1 MLKAVSRVSP
11 ATTCTVKKK
20 AGYSACNVQN
30 AYGLTNLSKK
40 RGSGETVAVIDAYND
55 PKAAKDMATYRSA
68 NDLPA
73 CTVVS
78 GCFKQVNQEGET
90 SPLPTGNQDWGSEI
104 SVDTDMVSAICPL
117 CHIILV
123 EADSSS
129 FSDLFAAISEA
140 VSLGATEI
148 TDSWGTGEFDG
159 ETSFDSTLEDPGVP
173 ITFSSGDGA
182 YQAGVQYPSASQYV
196 ISVGGTMLK
205 PTKTGRNWDETVWVT
220 TPSSGEPTQGS
231 GSGCSAY
238 EPEPAW
244 QEITGNPDCS
254 MRMTADVSAVAANVL
269 MYDSYEPKGD
279 RGWYYA
285 FGTSVSSPIIASVF
299 ALAGNAS
306 SYTDPAVIP
315 YDNTSHLYD
324 ITEGS
329 SGTCEYAYFCN
340 AEVGYDGPS
349 GLGSPDGDGAF

>member
-1 MLKAVSRVSP
+1 
-11 ATTCTVKKK
+11 
-20 AGYSACNVQN
+20 
-30 AYGLTNLSKK
+30 
-40 RGSGETVAVIDAYND
+40 
-55 PKAAKDMATYRSA
+55 
-68 NDLPA
+68 
-73 CTVVS
+73 
-78 GCFKQVNQEGET
+78 
-90 SPLPTGNQDWGSEI
+90 
-104 SVDTDMVSAICPL
+104 
-117 CHIILV
+117 
-123 EADSSS
+123 
-129 FSDLFAAISEA
+129 
-140 VSLGATEI
+140 
-148 TDSWGTGEFDG
+148 
-159 ETSFDSTLEDPGVP
+159 
-173 ITFSSGDGA
+173 
-182 YQAGVQYPSASQYV
+182 
-196 ISVGGTMLK
+196 
-205 PTKTGRNWDETVWVT
+205 
-220 TPSSGEPTQGS
+220 
-231 GSGCSAY
+231 
-238 EPEPAW
+238 
-244 QEITGNPDCS
+244 